1 MTKTPYRVLKWTL
14 LASIASSLALAACT
28 VTTGGSVDD
37 DGGEGGT
44 TSKAGKTSGGTTS
57 DAGKT
62 SGGSGGT
69 AAGTGGSAA
78 GTGGSTA
85 GMGGTTPTYEVGQ
98 CQADNPTPSVEPS
111 CAPDAA
117 KDKDN
122 PCQVCMKAKC
132 CTVWQACF
140 GSEPTTACFH
150 GPSAD
155 AAKDPGQF
163 DCIRFCFD
171 ENKDML
177 TDPNELLA
185 DCGSKCS
192 QQCDTPDNGTIMD
205 STSDLVACAN
215 KDCVDECFPFGG

>member
-1 MTKTPYRVLKWTL
+1 MTKTSYRVLKWTL
-14 LASIASSLALAACT
+14 LAGIASSLAIACT

-44 TSKAGKTSGGTTS
+44 SSKAGTDSGGTTA
-57 DAGKT
+57 DAGKPAGG
-62 SGGSGGT
+62 GGSGAGT
-69 AAGTGGSAA
+69 GGNAAGTGG
-78 GTGGSTA
+78 TTA
-85 GMGGTTPTYEVGQ
+85 GMGGMASTYEVGK

-111 CAPDAA
+111 CDPDAV

-132 CTVWQACF
+132 CSAWKTCF

-150 GPSAD
+150 GPSED

-171 ENKDML
+171 DGAAMA
-177 TDPNELLA
+177 TDANELLA
-185 DCGSKCS
+185 DCAGKCA
-192 QQCDTPDNGTIMD
+192 QQCDAPDNGAIMD
-205 STSDLVACAN
+205 STNDLVACAST
-215 KDCVDECFPFGG
+215 DCVDECFPF